1 LEFLKVG
8 LLENNEDIML
18 ITGSIPK
25 DSIRSKIVNEWKI
38 EDLDALEAS
47 GRVSL
52 YTFRE
57 WYMPDGK
64 VDPKQI
70 GEQVRKKI
78 EQTKAGGRKAI
89 RCVGDVS
96 PFFEL
101 GMQEEL
107 LKCEKALG
115 RHFDFPFRG
124 ICAYISDK
132 IQQFDGATI
141 QLLHQYH
148 DKVVGGG
155 EDTGS

>member
-1 LEFLKVG
+1 
-8 LLENNEDIML
+8 ML

-25 DSIRSKIVNEWKI
+25 DSIRSKIVNEWNI

-64 VDPKQI
+64 FEPKQI

-78 EQTKAGGRKAI
+78 EQTKAGGRQAI

-96 PFFEL
+96 PFLEL

-115 RHFDFPFRG
+115 RHFDFSFRG
-124 ICAYISDK
+124 ICAYM
-132 IQQFDGATI
+132 
-141 QLLHQYH
+141 
-148 DKVVGGG
+148 
-155 EDTGS
+155 

>member
-1 LEFLKVG
+1 
-8 LLENNEDIML
+8 
-18 ITGSIPK
+18 
-25 DSIRSKIVNEWKI
+25 
-38 EDLDALEAS
+38 
-47 GRVSL
+47 
-52 YTFRE
+52 
-57 WYMPDGK
+57 MPDGK
-64 VDPKQI
+64 FDPKQI

-78 EQTKAGGRKAI
+78 EQTTAGGRQAI

>member
-1 LEFLKVG
+1 
-8 LLENNEDIML
+8 
-18 ITGSIPK
+18 
-25 DSIRSKIVNEWKI
+25 
-38 EDLDALEAS
+38 
-47 GRVSL
+47 
-52 YTFRE
+52 
-57 WYMPDGK
+57 MPDGK
-64 VDPKQI
+64 FDPKQI

-78 EQTKAGGRKAI
+78 EQTKAGGRQAI

-155 EDTGS
+155 EDIGS